1 MEQSIQIRD
10 TEIELTDVLRLIGE
24 GHSYEQILGTLPQL
38 NMGDIMAA
46 AKFAADIISSCV
58 TAPGIISID
67 HSVEFRLMGNR
78 MVNVTEIRKEF
89 PKAFAPWSANE
100 DNQLAALF
108 RRGEQL
114 ERIAEIHQR
123 KPGAIR
129 ARLEK
134 LGLIERTARSD

>member
-1 MEQSIQIRD
+1 MEQSVHIRD
-10 TEIELTDVLRLIGE
+10 TEIEVTELLLMIGE
-24 GHSYEQILGTLPQL
+24 GHSYEQILAAHPGL

-46 AKFAADIISSCV
+46 ARFAADIINSCV
-58 TAPGIISID
+58 TAPGIIRVD

-89 PKAFAPWSANE
+89 PKAFAPWTANE
-100 DNQLAALF
+100 DNQLVGLF
-108 RRGEQL
+108 KKGEKL